1 MPSLRYLNT
10 VLTLIAILLTLNLWS
25 MWSGGPA
32 GRMLAPESPAHAATQ
47 PMGIPNASLQ
57 RQRMVDLLK
66 LLNRNTEELIRLFRT
81 GKAKVKVDAPSKP
94 IVPAGPQRKG
104 N

>member
-10 VLTLIAILLTLNLWS
+10 VLTLIVILLTLNLWT

-32 GRMLAPESPAHAATQ
+32 GRMLAPEATAHAATQ

-66 LLNRNTEELIRLFRT
+66 LLNRNTEELTGFLRS
-81 GKAKVKVDAPSKP
+81 GKAKVKLDAPSKP
-94 IVPAGPQRKG
+94 IVPA
-104 N
+104 